1 MIVIPITITLIVF
14 CIALWLSR
22 GDGYQPAS
30 DFAAGIGMLID
41 GLVRLLFL
49 AIAAVVSLVTWLVY
63 VLLT

>member
-14 CIALWLSR
+14 CIALWFSR
-22 GDGYQPAS
+22 GDDYHPAS
-30 DFAAGIGMLID
+30 DFAAGIGMLIE

-49 AIAAVVSLVTWLVY
+49 ALAAVVSLITWLIY